1 MATVTIKTP
10 PRQIPEL
17 SDENIEVPPPDPLPE
32 QTKGPIMMRIVPFLI
47 GGMMIAFLVMIVMSG
62 SRTMSPM
69 MMMAPMGMM
78 MASLAYLGV
87 GGPGGGPMG
96 DVDVAR
102 NNYQLKLKEQRGI
115 AHILSQGIHTLHT
128 TTYPHPLTLASRCG
142 RPGMWSI
149 SPRDSKLPP
158 GVSEDASPEA
168 LRAWLTA
175 RVGVGV
181 TKVLPE
187 IEEPPT
193 EIPEKLEPVTA
204 GAFRRFLR
212 TQKFVTNCPLG
223 ISFSEQEAYSFRG
236 DPDAAVALGRA
247 MICSLAFNHSPNDVI
262 IGVIC
267 EPRVAARWDWMKW
280 LPNAQDPSRRDEAG
294 SARYA
299 WSSVAEF
306 LADDGL
312 GAGSSD
318 GPHLLVFVDTPTS
331 DVSVPP
337 GWTRAKTTLVV
348 LNAPSESLTTKQGRF
363 HVSATREFSTPKK
376 LRIAHADGIS
386 VTQARVIAQKM
397 SRNRPPNWAREEV
410 STEIAD
416 TAPKSYF
423 DVLGITDI
431 DAWDP
436 RPRWEKNAWDSQ
448 FEIPIGFIH
457 DGQSL
462 TSDVFTMNFAEAS
475 EHGTGPHGCFQGKT
489 GSGKSFLLMGIVG
502 TLCTWFGPD
511 KLNLI
516 LMDFKGG
523 STFRGFEKLPH
534 VTANISNLDEAA
546 DLVARTGVVIQGEIH
561 RRTLFLKKYDAKD
574 IVEYRKFRA
583 KDPEKYPP
591 LPELIVVMDEFKE
604 YMEQHPEELKVF
616 IRIGTVGRAWG
627 IHVWPC
633 SQDISQALLRDLV
646 SHLSFGISLRSSDAA
661 HSRFVIK
668 SDEAVKLPMGQGQA
682 IAYRENRRNIDDP
695 ERVRFAG
702 FNVEQRYIAPRKG
715 PVAGAARAQTVT
727 DARLTS
733 FTLQNSFASQESEAK
748 AAEVSQPSVANLD
761 DRPKMKDALLERLS
775 QFDEVKALQL
785 WQPTLRAP
793 ISYADITVAPAN
805 GSRLEFHIGIT
816 DAPFH
821 HKRLPYVIQPQD
833 AGAHI
838 RILGQGGSGRSTA
851 VQAIVAGA
859 LQGYSPR
866 FCSFY
871 LIDYAGAKLSE
882 IAGLPNV
889 GGYASK
895 SDVDSITRF
904 IGEFFRVLAIRE
916 RAFGARGVA
925 TLDDYFADRETNP
938 SEGDP
943 YGHMFLVFDGFSS
956 YLADNEGARE
966 SLLRLL
972 DNGARFG
979 LHVVVTALS
988 NSEIP
993 MKMHKHFGTSVHLAV
1008 QDPNESFVMGAEKA
1022 MVQRLPRDQPGRCV
1036 DFARQLD
1043 ARIVVPQFE
1052 AIEPLSEEQGMAVYD
1067 YRASYSAGIARFV
1080 GQMQQ
1085 RFPDAEQ
1092 RAVPIHPA
1100 PPSIDY
1106 QIIWDLYDGYAKR
1119 VAEATPPRPG
1129 RRAAMDKH
1137 LPLAISTEDLRVVT
1151 VPDHTSPHLLAVGST
1166 QSGKTTIL
1174 RNLINSIVQQFTAEE
1189 AQIVI
1194 VESRYALLAE
1204 QQKLAE
1210 AGYLMAYADRNTLTQ
1225 AVEKIKVAIEPR
1237 FPKMEEGQQLSA
1249 HAIQNRSWYSGPEVF
1264 VLIDGA
1270 LAFSGSGFGNSPLDP
1285 LLELMSRNDLGLHV
1299 YATGPAQGFPSVR
1312 QANKLY
1318 KALAEAS
1325 TTTLLLSGPADEGTV
1340 WPGTGIKFALRRP
1353 GQAALVDPLDMKPEV
1368 VQVGLA
1374 RPWDE
1379 DNSQAAAED
1388 SARQ

>member
-17 SDENIEVPPPDPLPE
+17 SDEHIEVPPPDPLPE
-32 QTKGPIMMRIVPFLI
+32 QTKGPMMMRIVPLLI

-62 SRTMSPM
+62 SRVMSPM

-96 DVDVAR
+96 DVDTAR
-102 NNYQLKLKEQRGI
+102 NNYQLKLKEQRGV
-115 AHILSQGIHTLHT
+115 AHSLSLGIHTLHR

-142 RPGMWSI
+142 REGMWSI
-149 SPRDSKLPP
+149 TPRDSKLPP
-158 GVSEDASPEA
+158 GVTEDASPEA

-223 ISFSEQEAYSFRG
+223 ISFAEQEAYSFRG
-236 DPDAAVALGRA
+236 DPEAAVALGRA

-267 EPRVAARWDWMKW
+267 EPRVAARWDWLKW
-280 LPNAQDPSRRDEAG
+280 LPNAQDPSRRDGAG

-299 WSSVAEF
+299 WSSVAAF
-306 LADDGL
+306 LADEEL

-318 GPHLLVFVDTPTS
+318 GPHLLVFVDTPNQ

-363 HVSATREFSTPKK
+363 HVSANREFSTPRK

-397 SRNRPPNWAREEV
+397 SRFRPPGWAREEA
-410 STEIAD
+410 STDTAD
-416 TAPKSYF
+416 IAPKSYF
-423 DVLGITDI
+423 DVLGITDV
-431 DAWDP
+431 DTWDP
-436 RPRWEKNAWDSQ
+436 RPKWEQNAWDSQ

-457 DGQSL
+457 DGRSL

-475 EHGTGPHGCFQGKT
+475 QGGTGPHGCFQGKT

-523 STFRGFEKLPH
+523 STFAGFEKLPH
-534 VTANISNLDEAA
+534 VTANISNLDSAA
-546 DLVARTGVVIQGEIH
+546 DLVSRTGVVINGEI
-561 RRTLFLKKYDAKD
+561 RNRERLMKKLGLKD
-574 IVEYRKFRA
+574 IVEYRKARA
-583 KDPEKYPP
+583 KNPDKYPP

-604 YMEQHPEELKVF
+604 YMQEHAEELSTFV
-616 IRIGTVGRAWG
+616 RIGTVGRAWG

-633 SQDISQALLRDLV
+633 SQDIDQALLRGLV

-661 HSRFVIK
+661 HSRFVIQ

-682 IAYRENRRNIDDP
+682 IAYRENRKNIDDP
-695 ERVRFAG
+695 ERVRIAG
-702 FNVEQRYIAPRKG
+702 FNVEQPYVAPRRS
-715 PVAGAARAQTVT
+715 VAGAAARTRTVT
-727 DARLTS
+727 DTRLSS
-733 FTLQNSFASQESEAK
+733 FTLQNTFAATESDEQVSTQTALP
-748 AAEVSQPSVANLD
+748 AANVD
-761 DRPKMKDALLERLS
+761 DLPKMKDALIDRLA
-775 QFDEVKALQL
+775 QFDEVKAVQL

-793 ISYADITVAPAN
+793 ISYADLTIPPASGN
-805 GSRLEFHIGIT
+805 RLEFQIGIT
-816 DAPFH
+816 DAPFE
-821 HKRLPYVIQPQD
+821 HKRLPYVIHPQD

-838 RILGQGGSGRSTA
+838 RIIGQGGSGRSTA
-851 VQAIVAGA
+851 VEAIVAGA
-859 LQGYSPR
+859 LQSYSPR

-889 GGYASK
+889 GGYAPKTDEDAIS
-895 SDVDSITRF
+895 RF
-904 IGEFFRVLAIRE
+904 IGEFFRVLTIRE
-916 RAFGARGVA
+916 RAFGARSVA

-956 YLADNEGARE
+956 YLADHEGARE
-966 SLLRLL
+966 SFLRLL

-979 LHVVVTALS
+979 LHMVVTALS

-993 MKMHKHFGTSVHLAV
+993 MKMHKYFGTSVHMAV
-1008 QDPNESFVMGAEKA
+1008 QDVNESFVMGPTKGL
-1022 MVQRLPRDQPGRCV
+1022 VQRLPSEQPGRCV
-1036 DFARQLD
+1036 DFTRQLE
-1043 ARIVVPQFE
+1043 ARVVVPQFE
-1052 AIEPLSEEQGMAVYD
+1052 AIEPIDEADGMPVYD
-1067 YRASYSAGIARFV
+1067 YRASYSAGIAKFV
-1080 GQMQQ
+1080 QAMQQ
-1085 RFPDAEQ
+1085 RFPDPEQ
-1092 RAVPIHPA
+1092 RAVLIQPA
-1100 PPSIDY
+1100 PPVIDY
-1106 QIIWDLYDGYAKR
+1106 QIIWDLYDGYARR
-1119 VAEATPPRPG
+1119 VAEATPSQPG

-1151 VPDHTSPHLLAVGST
+1151 VPDHTSPHLLAVGAT
-1166 QSGKTTIL
+1166 QSGKTTML
-1174 RNLINSIVQQFTAEE
+1174 RNLINSIVQQFSAED

-1194 VESRYALLAE
+1194 IESRMALLAE

-1210 AGYLMAYADRNTLTQ
+1210 AGYLMAYADRNSLGA
-1225 AVEKIKVAIEPR
+1225 AVEKIKAAIEPR
-1237 FPKMEEGQQLSA
+1237 FPKLDGGQGLSA
-1249 HAIQNRSWYSGPEVF
+1249 QAMQNRSWYSGPEVF

-1270 LAFSGSGFGNSPLDP
+1270 LTFTGSGFGMNSPLDP
-1285 LLELMSRNDLGLHV
+1285 LLELMTRNDLGLHV
-1299 YATGPAQGFPSVR
+1299 YATGPANGFSSTR

-1318 KALAEAS
+1318 KALAEAQ

-1340 WPGTGIKFALRRP
+1340 WPGSGIKFALRRP
-1353 GQAALVDPLDMKPEV
+1353 GQAALVDPENMRPEV
-1368 VQVGLA
+1368 VQIGLA

-1379 DNSQAAAED
+1379 DNLQ
-1388 SARQ
+1388 